1 MSDLVAGRYPLASE
15 EWMLDGAPYPP
26 YRQSI
31 SRRDILSTGVTPTV
45 NTVCVYPMVFQAGDI
60 IGAISVG
67 VKTAT
72 AATASHGWAALYTG
86 LTTSSTLIVQSADN
100 TSGFTPTAGSQKFVL
115 TTPYL
120 VGGVPGTTQGAAN
133 TGGSSGPVVLGV
145 ALYNSSS
152 GAGGALDGMTGSSVA
167 GAVIL
172 TGQLPFFFSVALSAT
187 ATAPANLSGA
197 AAAVG
202 GVPYIVCSKS

>member
-15 EWMLDGAPYPP
+15 EWMLDGSPYPP

-45 NTVCVYPMVFQAGDI
+45 ATVCVYPMVFQAGDI
-60 IGAISVG
+60 IGAISIG
-67 VKTAT
+67 VKTAS
-72 AATASHGWAALYTG
+72 ATPTHGWAALYTG
-86 LTTSSTLIVQSADN
+86 LTTASTLITQSADN
-100 TSGFTPTAGSQKFVL
+100 TSGFTPTGGSQKFTL

-120 VGGVPGTTQGAAN
+120 VGGVPGTAQGSAN
-133 TGGSSGPVVLGV
+133 TGGASGPVILGV
-145 ALYNSSS
+145 ALYNS
-152 GAGGALDGMTGSSVA
+152 AATGGALDGMTGSSVA

-172 TGQLPFFFSVALSAT
+172 TGQLPFFFSVALAAT
-187 ATAPANLSGA
+187 ATAPANLAGA